1 MTAEKSRTLL
11 SPTEIHDAPGFSHI
25 AMKEGTKMVAVA
37 GQVALNHDFSVHA
50 PGDLAEQTR
59 AVMHNIQVALDA
71 AGCSWED
78 VIRRTIYTLRPTEFG
93 VITEAIESVQ
103 GSSEHPAQTIV
114 GVTGLAVEGL
124 MIEIEV
130 TAVTS

>member
-1 MTAEKSRTLL
+1 MTTEKPRTLL
-11 SPTEIHDAPGFSHI
+11 SPAEIHDAPGFSHI
-25 AMKEGTKMVAVA
+25 AMKEGTKIVAVA
-37 GQVALNHDFSVHA
+37 GQVALNRDFSVHA

-59 AVMHNIQVALDA
+59 AVMRSVQVALEA
-71 AGCSWED
+71 AGCSWGD
-78 VIRRTIYTLRPTEFG
+78 VIRRTIYTLHPTEFG

-103 GSSEHPAQTIV
+103 GSSQHPAQTII

-124 MIEIEV
+124 LIEVEV